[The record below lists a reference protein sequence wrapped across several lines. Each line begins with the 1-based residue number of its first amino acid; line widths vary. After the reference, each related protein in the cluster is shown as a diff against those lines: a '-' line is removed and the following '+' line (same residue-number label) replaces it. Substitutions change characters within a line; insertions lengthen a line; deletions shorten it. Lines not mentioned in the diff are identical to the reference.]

1 MSSTP
6 DLFIAFGPR
15 ALWSLAGIVT
25 LVLGVWHVDRTWDEE
40 GSRAYEKAK
49 AITKDKSNVVI
60 PAAELDAAFV
70 FPWAFIIGW
79 GLYALAYFFPLD
91 GGGNIE
97 VSTAGIV
104 AAVASM
110 ALAVIASVP
119 MGNAVKSRDH
129 ATKNKLGMMF
139 VSTWLVLTVSSYL
152 STSQVATGVCCGLG
166 MVSIVASMK
175 ILWKFRKMGDS
186 WEQEGKPNPNPVV
199 YNIGAPLFVWGWFLF
214 WVGMAATT
222 DIAENWQELKGLPI
236 YLNVRTLLAFLSGCG
251 MVPVVMFVDYAHDHG
266 AEFTGTYGTD
276 GRFFGK
282 FLESP
287 LPFLL
292 AWTVFGASSLFNL
305 EDGPGPRQYI
315 CLTNCILQGIVA
327 GIFIQTALYKADMA
341 GKNKWSMGFVLL
353 FLSLAINIGLGG
365 GLALLLSLP
374 GAFFII
380 LGQKT
385 VFGDRLRGDFFM
397 EHAGQTNPN
406 PIVYSYGEL
415 FFMAGW
421 ISISLGMA
429 LPW

>member
-1 MSSTP
+1 MFFHHTTNLTIVS
-6 DLFIAFGPR
+6 LF
-15 ALWSLAGIVT
+15 
-25 LVLGVWHVDRTWDEE
+25 
-40 GSRAYEKAK
+40 
-49 AITKDKSNVVI
+49 NI
-60 PAAELDAAFV
+60 P
-70 FPWAFIIGW
+70 
-79 GLYALAYFFPLD
+79 
-91 GGGNIE
+91 
-97 VSTAGIV
+97 T
-104 AAVASM
+104 
-110 ALAVIASVP
+110 
-119 MGNAVKSRDH
+119 
-129 ATKNKLGMMF
+129 
-139 VSTWLVLTVSSYL
+139 
-152 STSQVATGVCCGLG
+152 
-166 MVSIVASMK
+166 
-175 ILWKFRKMGDS
+175 
-186 WEQEGKPNPNPVV
+186 
-199 YNIGAPLFVWGWFLF
+199 
-214 WVGMAATT
+214 
-222 DIAENWQELKGLPI
+222 
-236 YLNVRTLLAFLSGCG
+236 
-251 MVPVVMFVDYAHDHG
+251 AHDHG